1 MRALN
6 LTSDEECKERI
17 DRKCRALLDVAEH
30 IKNPDSRTGDG
41 SRGTKRSFVPSTLM
55 SRIRLKEPCS
65 SRQLT
70 TREQIIVLEGS
81 KLHGAVFPP
90 WKSPPEAFEF
100 ELQKG
105 QLRHVYVVQR
115 YGLYSF
121 NYPAPSLLSSL

>member
-6 LTSDEECKERI
+6 LTSDEECKERT

-30 IKNPDSRTGDG
+30 IKNHGRRTGNVSQVTKG
-41 SRGTKRSFVPSTLM
+41 SSVPSTLM

-90 WKSPPEAFEF
+90 WKSPPEASEF
-100 ELQKG
+100 ELREG
-105 QLRHVYVVQR
+105 QLRYVYVLQR
-115 YGLYSF
+115 DRLYSF
-121 NYPAPSLLSSL
+121 CHPAPLLLSSL

>member
-17 DRKCRALLDVAEH
+17 DRKCRALLDVADR
-30 IKNPDSRTGDG
+30 IKSPGRRTGDG
-41 SRGTKRSFVPSTLM
+41 SRSTERSSIPSTLI
-55 SRIRLKEPCS
+55 SRIRLKKPCA

-90 WKSPPEAFEF
+90 WKSPPDASEF
-100 ELQKG
+100 ELRNG
-105 QLRHVYVVQR
+105 QLKYVYVLQR
-115 YGLYSF
+115 YRLYSF
-121 NYPAPSLLSSL
+121 IHPAPLLLSSL